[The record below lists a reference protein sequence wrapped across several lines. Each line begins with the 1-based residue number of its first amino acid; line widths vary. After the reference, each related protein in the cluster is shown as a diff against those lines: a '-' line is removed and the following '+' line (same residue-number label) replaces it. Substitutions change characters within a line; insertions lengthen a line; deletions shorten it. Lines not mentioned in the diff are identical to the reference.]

1 MLRSY
6 EAIYDHG
13 RVEWIGA
20 GPRLDHGRVLV
31 VVEEAP
37 DVLEGGTTNGDR
49 LADFLE
55 GLDATRRKSLTEKF
69 GDPVA
74 WQREER
80 QDRQLPGREQ
90 P

>member
-1 MLRSY
+1 MLKSY

-20 GPRLDHGRVLV
+20 SPKLDHGPILV
-31 VVEEAP
+31 VVEETP
-37 DVLEGGTTNGDR
+37 DASGAGTSNGDR
-49 LADFLE
+49 LADMLD
-55 GLDATRRKSLTEKF
+55 GLNATRRACLSEKF

-80 QDRQLPGREQ
+80 QERQLPGREQ
-90 P
+90 S

>member
-1 MLRSY
+1 MLKSY

-13 RVEWIGA
+13 RVEWIGSE
-20 GPRLDHGRVLV
+20 PRLEHGRVLV

-37 DVLEGGTTNGDR
+37 DVSEAGSTNGDR
-49 LADFLE
+49 LADLLE
-55 GLDATRRKSLTEKF
+55 GLETTRRKSLTEKF

-80 QDRQLPGREQ
+80 QERQQPGREQ
-90 P
+90 R

>member
-1 MLRSY
+1 MLKSY

-13 RVEWIGA
+13 RVEWIGT
-20 GPRLDHGRVLV
+20 GPRLEHGRVLV

-37 DVLEGGTTNGDR
+37 EVSEVGTTNGDR
-49 LADFLE
+49 LADLLE
-55 GLDATRRKSLTEKF
+55 GLDATQRKSLTEKF

-80 QDRQLPGREQ
+80 RERKLPGREQ

>member
-1 MLRSY
+1 MLKGY

-31 VVEEAP
+31 MVEEAP
-37 DVLEGGTTNGDR
+37 DITEAGTTNGDR
-49 LADFLE
+49 LADLLD
-55 GLDATRRKSLTEKF
+55 GLNWARRTSLTEKF

-80 QDRQLPGREQ
+80 HERQLPGREKL
-90 P
+90 

>member
-1 MLRSY
+1 MLKSY

-31 VVEEAP
+31 MVEEAS
-37 DVLEGGTTNGDR
+37 ETFEAETTNGDR
-49 LADFLE
+49 LADLLN
-55 GLDATRRKSLTEKF
+55 GLNVARRESLTEKF
-69 GDPVA
+69 GDPIS

-80 QDRQLPGREQ
+80 HERQLPGREE

>member
-1 MLRSY
+1 MLKSY

-13 RVEWIGA
+13 RVEWIGT

-31 VVEEAP
+31 VVDEAP
-37 DVLEGGTTNGDR
+37 NACEVSAINGDR
-49 LADFLE
+49 LADLLE
-55 GLDATRRKSLTEKF
+55 SLDSTRRKSLMEKF

-90 P
+90 S